1 MSVAVNAGANA
12 AIIAASVAAANA
24 RRRRLRIARQRRRI
38 IAKRRENGE
47 LNMSNELIGSF
58 IGKEVQVVTVEG
70 ENFRGKLVAVEDN
83 WIKLEE
89 KKTTRI
95 INTDIV
101 SSVVTKNN

>member
-1 MSVAVNAGANA
+1 MSVSVNAGANA

-47 LNMSNELIGSF
+47 FCMSNELIGSF
-58 IGKEVQVVTVEG
+58 IGKEVQVVTSEG
-70 ENFRGKLVAVEDN
+70 ENFRGKLLAVEDN

-89 KKTTRI
+89 KKMTRI

-101 SSVVTKNN
+101 SSIATKNN

>member
-1 MSVAVNAGANA
+1 MAVNAGANA

-47 LNMSNELIGSF
+47 LIMSNELIGSF
-58 IGKEVQVVTVEG
+58 IGKEVQVVTAEG

-101 SSVVTKNN
+101 SSIVTKNN